1 MHTKLSTGLYAK
13 IMLIVGSVFAVTLIA
28 ILVLVYATESRGIE
42 QNGLT
47 RAQSLNQ
54 MAFEALYTS
63 MRMGGGSGGNQQVIT
78 RLQEQDAFNSLRVIK
93 GEPVI
98 EQFGGNASE
107 SSFSELERRALAG
120 ETVQEVRWENG
131 HPLVS
136 YAAPIRVEAEC
147 QACHQAQIGAI
158 NGVISTEIS
167 LQGVGDTL
175 RLRRDLLLRVVGG
188 GLLILILL
196 MIYTVRQLVISPLQ
210 TIQRGVAAIAEGD
223 LEHRL
228 DVQTGDELED
238 LATEINQ
245 MAQQLGES
253 YGRIAEEQSKVMAAL
268 EASSDAI
275 WISNADREI
284 TTVNSALERLVGK
297 QRKDLLGH
305 GCQYLMGMQT
315 FDGAS
320 VCDTSCPFLNPND
333 KTGSVEGCMP
343 TVRGENAWVEIGY
356 GRVTDAD
363 GNLAQVVH
371 IVHDLTE
378 RKEVERLKDEFVSM
392 VSHELRTPLHHIKG
406 FATTLLQTDVEWDAE
421 TQHDFL
427 VSINH
432 EADRLATLVE
442 KILHLSR
449 LDAGQLP
456 MDRDWYTIE
465 DLVDRAL
472 TRRRS
477 LTTGR
482 QTDLDLQPDLPP
494 LFVDGREIEIVLIN
508 LLDNAQRYSYPDA
521 PITLGVELLNSQMV
535 FCVTDQGQ
543 GIAKEHLDSIF
554 DQFYRIDEQ
563 KHDGVGIGLGLAIC
577 KRIVETHGGRIW
589 VESTPGIGS
598 SFLFSL
604 PAHSRRPGGI

>member
-1 MHTKLSTGLYAK
+1 MLRRGLYAK
-13 IMLIVGSVFAVTLIA
+13 IILIVGSVFAVTMIA
-28 ILVLVYATESRGIE
+28 ILLLVYATESRGIE

-47 RAQSLNQ
+47 RAHSLNQ

-63 MRMGGGSGGNQQVIT
+63 MRMGGGGEGNQQVIT
-78 RLQEQDAFNSLRVIK
+78 RLQERGAFSSLRVIK
-93 GEPVI
+93 GAPVLQ
-98 EQFGGNASE
+98 QFGGDAS
-107 SSFSELERRALAG
+107 SLPLNDLERRALAG
-120 ETVQEVRWENG
+120 ETAQEVRWEEG
-131 HPLVS
+131 HPVVS
-136 YAAPIRVEAEC
+136 YAAPIVVEAEC

-196 MIYTVRQLVISPLQ
+196 TIYTVRQLVISPLQ
-210 TIQRGVAAIAEGD
+210 TIQRGVATIAQGD
-223 LEHRL
+223 LGYRL
-228 DVQTGDELED
+228 DVHTGDELED
-238 LATEINQ
+238 LANEINQ
-245 MAQQLGES
+245 MAQQLDES

-275 WISNADREI
+275 WISNADRQI

-343 TVRGENAWVEIGY
+343 TIRGGNAWVEIGY
-356 GRVTDAD
+356 GRVNDAD

-406 FATTLLQTDVEWDAE
+406 FATTLLQTDVEWDE
-421 TQHDFL
+421 DTQRDFL
-427 VSINH
+427 ESINH
-432 EADRLATLVE
+432 EADRLANLVE

-449 LDAGQLP
+449 LEAGQLP
-456 MDRDWYTIE
+456 MDRDWYSVE
-465 DLVDRAL
+465 DLVDGAL
-472 TRRRS
+472 TRRVN

-482 QTDLDLQPDLPP
+482 QAELNLEPDLPP
-494 LFVDGREIEIVLIN
+494 LFVDGREIETVLIN
-508 LLDNAQRYSYPDA
+508 LLDNARKYSGSDA
-521 PITLGVELLNSQMV
+521 PIVLAVKQVDGQMV
-535 FCVTDQGQ
+535 FCVTDQGP
-543 GIAKEHLDSIF
+543 GIAADHLDSVF
-554 DQFYRIDEQ
+554 DQFYRVNEQ
-563 KHDGVGIGLGLAIC
+563 KKDGVGTGLGLAIC
-577 KRIVETHGGRIW
+577 KRIVETHNGRIW
-589 VESTPGIGS
+589 VESVTGVGS

-604 PAHSRRPGGI
+604 PVQVRHPVGV